1 MKSIRTNI
9 STLRQIVELIP
20 GHLVKKLSIKYG
32 VDKKSRSF
40 TPWSHV
46 VSMLYSQLSHAFSL
60 NDVCDA
66 LRNHSNPLKTIRG
79 ATAPSRNG
87 LSYANK
93 VRDGN
98 MAEDLFWSVLH
109 SLKFQYPGFGGRN
122 YRGMPRR
129 FKRAINI
136 VDSTTISLVANCM
149 NWAKH
154 RRRKAAA
161 KCHMRLDLQS
171 FLPKFA
177 VVKPAKHS
185 DPAVAYEVCSGL
197 KAGEIVIFD
206 KAYIDFVHLFRL
218 NERGVFW
225 VSRAKDNMQYR
236 TVKKNRTS
244 AKVLRDEIIK
254 MTVPKTY
261 SQYPKY
267 LRLVEALV
275 EIKGEEKVLT
285 FITNNL
291 NWAASSICDLYKCR
305 WAIEVFFKQ
314 IKQNLKLCDFLGH
327 SENAI
332 RWQIWTALLV
342 YVLLRFLAFTNK
354 WEHSF
359 SRFITMLRA
368 VLWDKFSLSELIK
381 AYGTAGALKRTRAAP
396 EQAYLP
402 GF

>member
-20 GHLVKKLSIKYG
+20 GHLVNKLSKKYG

-40 TPWSHV
+40 SPWSHV
-46 VSMLYSQLSHAFSL
+46 ISMLYSQLSHAFSL

-66 LRNHSNPLKTIRG
+66 LRNHSKPLSTIRD
-79 ATAPSRNG
+79 ASAPSRNG

-93 VRDGN
+93 VRNGD
-98 MAEDLFWSVLH
+98 MAEELFWSVLS
-109 SLKFQYPGFGGRN
+109 SLQYHYPKFGGRN
-122 YRGMPRR
+122 YKGMPRR
-129 FKRAINI
+129 FKRTINI

-171 FLPKFA
+171 FLPRFA

-197 KAGEIVIFD
+197 KAGEIVVFD
-206 KAYIDFVHLFRL
+206 KAYIDFVHLNL
-218 NERGVFW
+218 LDKRGVFW
-225 VSRAKDNMQYR
+225 VSRAKDNMQYK
-236 TVKKNRTS
+236 TVKKNKTS
-244 AKVLRDEIIK
+244 GKILRDEIIK
-254 MTVPKTY
+254 LTIPKTY
-261 SQYPKY
+261 GQYPND
-267 LRLVEALV
+267 LRLVEATV
-275 EIKGEEKVLT
+275 EIEGRQVQMT

-291 NWAASSICDLYKCR
+291 NWAASSICELYKCR
-305 WAIEVFFKQ
+305 WAVEVFFKQ
-314 IKQNLKLCDFLGH
+314 IKQNLQLCDFLGY

-332 RWQIWTALLV
+332 KWQVWTALLV
-342 YVLLRFLAFTNK
+342 YVLLRFLAFANK

-368 VLWDKFSLSELIK
+368 VLWDKFSVSELIK
-381 AYGTAGALKRTRAAP
+381 AYGTAGGLKRIRATP